1 MPKVSIITINYNGI
15 EDTIECLKSLK
26 KITYP
31 NYDVFV
37 VDNASK
43 NNEGERLKKKFGKY
57 IHLIQSDKNLGF
69 GGGNNLAFDYIFENS
84 NTKYVLLINNDM
96 IVNPSFLNY
105 LVESIERNSNICSV
119 SPQGLNYYNRDIVD
133 GTGISYYKCG
143 LSFAIN
149 KGFPKDS
156 RIEGP
161 FFSSGSGCV
170 IYSIK
175 SLVKLKKYHKEYFDS
190 DFFMYSEDV
199 DIGFRFIHLGY
210 THKYNLKSI
219 IYHKGS
225 RSSGIDSDFSR
236 YYSLRNNILTIYKNY
251 PLYLLLKYFFPILIM
266 QFAIFLLYIK
276 RGKLKLFLRSYKDIL
291 SMIPLMYKKRKL
303 ILKNSKIKNKDL
315 IKSFETKIFP
325 LKYFFY
331 FNKK

>member
-15 EDTIECLKSLK
+15 KDTIECLESLK
-26 KITYP
+26 KILYP
-31 NYDVFV
+31 NYEVFV
-37 VDNASK
+37 VDNAS
-43 NNEGERLKKKFGKY
+43 NNREGEKLKNKFGKY
-57 IHLIQSDKNLGF
+57 INLIQSNKNLGF
-69 GGGNNLAFDYIFENS
+69 AGGNNLAFDYIFENS
-84 NTKYVLLINNDM
+84 DSKYVLLINNDM

-133 GTGISYYKCG
+133 GIGISYYKCG

-149 KGFPKDS
+149 KGLPKDS
-156 RIEGP
+156 RIKDA

-175 SLVKLKKYHKEYFDS
+175 SLVELKKYHQEYFDS

-199 DIGFRFIHLGY
+199 DLGFRFIHLGY
-210 THKYNLKSI
+210 THEYNLKSI

-236 YYSLRNNILTIYKNY
+236 YYSIRNNILTIYKNY
-251 PLYLLLKYFFPILIM
+251 PLYLLLKYLLFIIIT
-266 QFAIFLLYIK
+266 QFAMCILYIK
-276 RGKLKLFLRSYKDIL
+276 RGKIKLFFRSYTEAIKIV
-291 SMIPLMYKKRKL
+291 PTMYKKRKL
-303 ILKNSKIKNKDL
+303 ILKNSKIKNKDF

-325 LKYFFY
+325 FKYFSY